1 MGHRQDMTPEQR
13 LKWDCDNYKKKLEA
27 NKGSNY
33 EYWNTK
39 HDELLKNGW
48 DLFLI
53 TETSIKQSSQTF
65 QLSQTFKRCSTSSET
80 HAKKFVEQLR
90 SDNNYAR
97 IVCGYDKNRQRVKM
111 YSIIYKAK

>member
-33 EYWNTK
+33 EYWNAK

-53 TETSIKQSSQTF
+53 TETSIRQS
-65 QLSQTFKRCSTSSET
+65 SQTFKRCSTSSENQ
-80 HAKKFVEQLR
+80 AKKSVERLR
-90 SDNNYAR
+90 NDGNYAR
-97 IVCGYDKNRQRVKM
+97 IICGYDKNIQRVKM